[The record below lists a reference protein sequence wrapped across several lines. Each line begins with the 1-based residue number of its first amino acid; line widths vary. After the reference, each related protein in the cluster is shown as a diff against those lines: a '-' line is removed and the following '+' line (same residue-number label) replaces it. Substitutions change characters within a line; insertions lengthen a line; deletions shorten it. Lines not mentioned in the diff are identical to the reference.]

1 MNENLTVGYLQMA
14 HLYFTSKV
22 LKQIIC
28 VATQFKYKLI
38 TTKPLLGFTLL
49 QWTSS
54 EKKCVPTMSWC
65 HDHTLVVEDIPL
77 KVKVKFTL

>member
-49 QWTSS
+49 Q
-54 EKKCVPTMSWC
+54 
-65 HDHTLVVEDIPL
+65 
-77 KVKVKFTL
+77 